1 MFEHVFK
8 IKKSHLK
15 KLETLC
21 QRLLKNGEI
30 IAYFFEYENFSVYL
44 KVYSN
49 SEFPPQV
56 TGDLILLSSSLVE
69 ENWSAKWALQ
79 YNGCELTPD
88 IYVLPEGKALPATPY
103 KYIIYIDPFDAFGD
117 GHHPTTRMCS
127 KMLTKL
133 FCEIGTE
140 HSMLDVGTGSGI
152 LSIVSWL
159 LGLRDIELFDYDG
172 AAVEKAKKNLKLN
185 GIDDL
190 IPFVADLYNFST
202 ERKYKVITA
211 NLLSRIIEDN
221 IEKLKDLAMPGGH
234 LLLSGIS
241 ILWKG
246 DMEKLFL
253 YHGFNIKESLTDDE
267 WCAFWLETP
276 L

>member
-1 MFEHVFK
+1 
-8 IKKSHLK
+8 
-15 KLETLC
+15 
-21 QRLLKNGEI
+21 
-30 IAYFFEYENFSVYL
+30 
-44 KVYSN
+44 
-49 SEFPPQV
+49 
-56 TGDLILLSSSLVE
+56 
-69 ENWSAKWALQ
+69 
-79 YNGCELTPD
+79 
-88 IYVLPEGKALPATPY
+88 
-103 KYIIYIDPFDAFGD
+103 
-117 GHHPTTRMCS
+117 
-127 KMLTKL
+127 
-133 FCEIGTE
+133 
-140 HSMLDVGTGSGI
+140 MLDVGTGSGI